1 MTPPRV
7 SSALPPPDSC
17 GASPKAIS
25 GRTSYLRVRLEFLRY
40 PHLIPTLFNGC
51 GFGPPLPLTAASAWA
66 RVGHPVSG
74 LPLLTDTPDVP
85 VLRPI
90 KARFPCGSALHALNL
105 ARSGSSPDR
114 STKSTRSR
122 PCGAPTACGRRVSGS
137 LSLPSRGPFHL
148 SLTVLCSIGHWV
160 VFSLTG
166 WSPLFPAG
174 FLVSR
179 GTLDP
184 AVSFRVSLTGL
195 SPSPAG
201 LSSSVPLPFPNHL
214 CGPNPGVLRT
224 PVWAPPVSLAA
235 TPGITFVFSSSG
247 YLDVSVRRVPLRALW
262 IHARMHKVSLCG
274 FPHSDTRGSQ
284 GMCPSPRLFAAYRV
298 FHRLPV
304 PRHPP
309 CAFPCLTS
317 CTARRSGMR
326 LCGCLSFRARV
337 ALLGGCSFPAFRT
350 PSGRVSCLFN
360 VNN

>member
-1 MTPPRV
+1 MRGGPRLFLQGFTCLAV
-7 SSALPPPDSC
+7 LWILPLPFR
-17 GASPKAIS
+17 ASP
-25 GRTSYLRVRLEFLRY
+25 
-40 PHLIPTLFNGC
+40 
-51 GFGPPLPLTAASAWA
+51 
-66 RVGHPVSG
+66 
-74 LPLLTDTPDVP
+74 
-85 VLRPI
+85 
-90 KARFPCGSALHALNL
+90 
-105 ARSGSSPDR
+105 
-114 STKSTRSR
+114 
-122 PCGAPTACGRRVSGS
+122 
-137 LSLPSRGPFHL
+137 
-148 SLTVLCSIGHWV
+148 
-160 VFSLTG
+160 
-166 WSPLFPAG
+166 
-174 FLVSR
+174 
-179 GTLDP
+179 
-184 AVSFRVSLTGL
+184 TGL

-201 LSSSVPLPFPNHL
+201 LSSSVPLPFLNHL
-214 CGPNPGVLRT
+214 CGPNPGGLRT

-317 CTARRSGMR
+317 CTARRFGMR